1 MSANTPSDA
10 APDRPVS
17 VETEAELDELVREN
31 DLVLVEF
38 YTEGCGICQSI
49 EPVLGNVARAHE
61 DLTVVLVNPRDD
73 PPLIDRFDVRSVPML
88 VLFEDGERVGTLA
101 EGFQGGSAIDDF
113 VAETRSDAV

>member
-1 MSANTPSDA
+1 MSADTPSDA
-10 APDRPVS
+10 APNRPVS

-38 YTEGCGICQSI
+38 YTEGCGICRSI

-73 PPLIDRFDVRSVPML
+73 PPLIDRFNVRSVPML

-113 VAETRSDAV
+113 VA